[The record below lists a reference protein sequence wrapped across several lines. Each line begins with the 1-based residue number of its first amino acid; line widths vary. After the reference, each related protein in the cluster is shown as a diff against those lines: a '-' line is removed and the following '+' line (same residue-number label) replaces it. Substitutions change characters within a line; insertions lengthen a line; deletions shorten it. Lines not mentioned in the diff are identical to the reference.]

1 MTLEQAYNSITSYVP
16 KNSVESLQV
25 LKQIQEY
32 WNLWKPAQTN
42 VLLLAESHVYTSE
55 NDFEVRISKIKQ
67 DYFLPNYPTKF
78 VRLVYCLGYGE
89 KDLLNKEVE
98 SNSGTFQFWQIFCSC
113 VAKSESEYD
122 LGFSRM
128 LKTTPYFGRLR
139 NKVNILNELKRRGI
153 WLIDAS
159 IVGIYKGSITD
170 DLKERIF
177 HTSWDMYVR
186 DVVAGAHPKYVIVIG
201 KYVYNAL
208 NVRLESLSSKIGFKC
223 KVLNQPQGDRV
234 SREEQLETYR
244 EYQRI
249 CSKDAP

>member
-1 MTLEQAYNSITSYVP
+1 
-16 KNSVESLQV
+16 
-25 LKQIQEY
+25 
-32 WNLWKPAQTN
+32 LWKPAQTN

-55 NDFEVRISKIKQ
+55 YDFEVPISKIKQ

-89 KDLLNKEVE
+89 KDLLNQDVE

-113 VAKSESEYD
+113 IAKSESEYD
-122 LGFSRM
+122 LGFNRVH
-128 LKTTPYFGRLR
+128 KTTPYLGRLR

-170 DLKERIF
+170 DDVKERVF
-177 HTSWDMYVR
+177 HTSWDKYVR
-186 DVVAGAHPKYVIVIG
+186 DVVTEAHPKYVIVIG
-201 KYVYNAL
+201 KYVHNAL
-208 NVRLESLSSKIGFKC
+208 HLRLDSLSSKIVFKY

-234 SREEQLETYR
+234 NREEQLETYR

-249 CSKDAP
+249 CSKYAP